1 MRNLMRKKNR
11 KEIIGDINRVAR
23 PHVAFCLFYAP
34 FLISRQTDA
43 TNDLTACMLV
53 CPRIRYLVLC
63 TRWQK
68 RNIVT
73 MSALNSDNVSHAFD
87 LFLSFSFSS
96 SLSLSRPPVLIF
108 ASSRVSVLLQLSP
121 PPPSSPLFPFS
132 SFLTLPPASP
142 YNEPRQRVRYESVAG
157 DDDTRIVLVSKFD
170 ITRSRLT
177 FTTARLVCAQF
188 LLVNFMR
195 ASITRARN
203 CGEVPCKN
211 THDTSVSGA
220 DLRLETSQM
229 RAVYI

>member
-1 MRNLMRKKNR
+1 MPS
-11 KEIIGDINRVAR
+11 IY
-23 PHVAFCLFYAP
+23 F
-34 FLISRQTDA
+34 
-43 TNDLTACMLV
+43 
-53 CPRIRYLVLC
+53 
-63 TRWQK
+63 
-68 RNIVT
+68 
-73 MSALNSDNVSHAFD
+73 
-87 LFLSFSFSS
+87 
-96 SLSLSRPPVLIF
+96 SLSLSLLRYPCPGLP
-108 ASSRVSVLLQLSP
+108 SSSSLPLAYLSFCSFLP
-121 PPPSSPLFPFS
+121 PPPLLSPLPF
-132 SFLTLPPASP
+132 FLISHPTAPASP

-211 THDTSVSGA
+211 THDTSVSGT
-220 DLRLETSQM
+220 DLRLETTQM